1 MTSKQLSELK
11 HKLTLPNGRS
21 AGGVP
26 KAKNWF
32 AQIPIADL
40 LVFSAWRSLSKTAT
54 DMAIIIKAKH
64 SKAAAYNEKK
74 DGRPIFNFTA
84 SEAERV
90 LGISR
95 PTCTRAFNEL
105 KEKGFI
111 EVIDPGGILFGK
123 GRPAI
128 YTWSGRWRSWEAPPR
143 NNTNI
148 IKARSMRKKQ
158 GMAFRNSPMLIDN
171 G

>member
-1 MTSKQLSELK
+1 MTSKRLSEAK
-11 HKLTLPNGRS
+11 HKSTLPNGRS
-21 AGGVP
+21 AKSP
-26 KAKNWF
+26 PDAKKWF
-32 AQIPIADL
+32 AQIHILDL
-40 LVFSAWRSLSKTAT
+40 LVFPAWRSLSKTAT

-64 SKAAAYNEKK
+64 SKAAAYDEKR
-74 DGRPIFNFTA
+74 DGKPIFSFTA

-111 EVIDPGGILFGK
+111 DVIDPGGILNGK

-128 YTWSGRWRSWEAPPR
+128 FTWSSRWRSWEAPPR
-143 NNTNI
+143 DNTNI
-148 IKARSMRKKQ
+148 IKARSMRK
-158 GMAFRNSPMLIDN
+158 
-171 G
+171 